1 MPSLQPS
8 VLGKSKTSARP
19 MQIYMDVAV
28 SLLRFKNPATVKK
41 FTRNVIV

>member
-8 VLGKSKTSARP
+8 VSGKSKTSTRP
-19 MQIYMDVAV
+19 MQIYIDVVV

-41 FTRNVIV
+41 FTRNVIL